1 MANQRAMMWWGK
13 YNIQVVVG
21 VFKSNYSQR

>member
-1 MANQRAMMWWGK
+1 MANQRAVMWLGK

-21 VFKSNYSQR
+21 GFKSNYSQR